1 MPAPQLPSI
10 LSITLEPGQ
19 ISAGFKGNPQEFYE
33 EILTKTKASLD
44 ASKFLLG
51 QIGGP
56 VPNTNVGPYLK
67 NQKEWWVW
75 DEQSSAYVPMSS
87 ELEIGDIA
95 MTAKTECDDDH
106 WLFCD
111 GREISRNQPYDQL
124 FAAIGTTWG
133 EGDGS
138 TTFNIPRTGSR
149 TPIGVGIGK
158 DQNNVDLTQR
168 KIGEYGGIETVSLK
182 PNEIPQNNYANIT
195 NGNVTPVPIWGNY
208 FADGDGHNNMPPW
221 FAVLFKIKY
230 R

>member
-1 MPAPQLPSI
+1 MPQLPAI
-10 LSITLEPGQ
+10 FPITLEAGQ
-19 ISAGFKGNPQEFYE
+19 LAAGFKGTPQQFYE
-33 EILTKTKASLD
+33 EILAKTKATMD

-51 QIGGP
+51 QIGGNMP
-56 VPNTNVGPYLK
+56 AENVGPWLK

-75 DEQSSAYVPMSS
+75 DSVSSTYVPMSN

-95 MTAKTECDDDH
+95 MTAKSTCDDAH

-111 GREISRNQPYDQL
+111 GREISRNQPYDLL
-124 FAAIGTTWG
+124 FAAIGETWG
-133 EGDGS
+133 AGDGA
-138 TTFNIPRTGSR
+138 TTFNLPRCGSR
-149 TPIGVGIGK
+149 MPIGVGIGK

-168 KIGEYGGIETVSLK
+168 KLGESGGVETVALK
-182 PNEIPQNNYANIT
+182 AAELPQNNYTGAPNGAT
-195 NGNVTPVPIWGNY
+195 NLVPLWGNF